1 MTNFENIK
9 SKYFWPLNIL
19 GLLITGTL
27 YFFSTGLT
35 GIGFLIW
42 IAPIAVLML
51 AFNYSARSV
60 GIVAFFAYL
69 LGSLNLLSYL
79 SSLAPIPIVIIA
91 LIVPSLFFSLSVLI
105 ARYFFLRF
113 KHWLTIIAFPVA
125 WTCFEYILFIVSGQG
140 TFGNLAY
147 TQTDFLPLLQIA
159 SITGLWGIS
168 FILTLVPSSIAVAWC
183 LRESF
188 KQTVLAILVS
198 LSLVLSVLGWGWFH
212 LRDNLPSP
220 TIKVGLAA
228 TDKTVQYF
236 RTEEA
241 KDALGV
247 VQTYAKFIDKLA
259 IQGAK
264 IIVLPEKFVGVAPNY
279 SKELYGVLAQAAQKN
294 NVTVVAGLNHT
305 GKGKQRN
312 VAVVFSPRGEIEAEY
327 DKIHLLA
334 GFESQYQSSNKLV
347 VLNLE
352 KGSAAIAICKDMD
365 FPKPA
370 SDYGK
375 IGAGIIFVPAWDF
388 VKDGRLHSRMA
399 VMRGVEN
406 GFSVVRS
413 AQEGL
418 LTISDSKG
426 RIIAEDSSSRAD
438 EVLLLGEIFVGPAYT
453 FYSSF
458 GDWFAFLNLLLL
470 VLSLTLAIFK
480 ANKKSNL

>member
-1 MTNFENIK
+1 MTNFKNIK
-9 SKYFWPLNIL
+9 SKYFWLLNIL
-19 GLLITGTL
+19 GLLITGIL
-27 YFFSTGLT
+27 YFFSTGLA
-35 GIGFLIW
+35 GIGFLVW
-42 IAPIAVLML
+42 IAPIAVLLL
-51 AFNYSARSV
+51 AFNYSAKSV

-91 LIVPSLFFSLSVLI
+91 LAVPSLFFSLSVLI
-105 ARYFFLRF
+105 TRYLFLRF
-113 KHWLTIIAFPVA
+113 KHWLTIFTFPIV

-168 FILTLVPSSIAVAWC
+168 FILTLVPSSIVVAWC
-183 LRESF
+183 LRENF
-188 KQTVLAILVS
+188 KQTALAILVS

-212 LRDNLPSP
+212 LRDNLPTS

-236 RTEEA
+236 RTDKAE
-241 KDALGV
+241 DALGV
-247 VQTYAKFIDKLA
+247 VQTYAKFIDELA
-259 IQGAK
+259 IKGAK
-264 IIVLPEKFVGVAPNY
+264 IIVLPEKFVGVAPSY
-279 SKELYGVLAQAAQKN
+279 SKELYSILARAAQKN
-294 NVTVVAGLNHT
+294 NVTVVAGLNHS
-305 GKGKQRN
+305 GNGKQRN
-312 VAVVFSPRGEIEAEY
+312 VAVVFSLKGEVEAEY
-327 DKIHLLA
+327 DKMHLLA
-334 GFESQYQSSNKLV
+334 GFESQYQSSNKPV

-352 KGSAAIAICKDMD
+352 KGLAAIAICKDMD

-418 LTISDSKG
+418 LTISDYKG

-438 EVLLLGEIFVGPAYT
+438 EVLLLGEISIGTAYT
-453 FYSSF
+453 FYSTF

-470 VLSLTLAIFK
+470 ALSLALTIFK